1 MYTLFVLGEL
11 LDNPLSGYQLRDI
24 LGYVIGTRVKVS
36 WGNIYPLLDKLS
48 TSGDITLTAVADENA
63 HPQKLATIT
72 QQGIH
77 HFRELMDAPIKP
89 GKNEELEYIFKLDN
103 LHHVTTDEAI
113 SVLNDFIG
121 YQNEIKAVAEHAIT
135 SINGNEH
142 IQPDDQFTSS
152 ALNRYRIGQA
162 TAATTWAH
170 TLQKE
175 LSDGVLTHLST
186 KESL

>member
-48 TSGDITLTAVADENA
+48 TSGDITLTAVADENT

-72 QQGIH
+72 EQGIQ
-77 HFRELMDAPIKP
+77 HFRELMSAPIKP
-89 GKNEELEYIFKLDN
+89 GKNEELEYVFKLDN
-103 LHHVTTDEAI
+103 LHHVSTDQAI
-113 SVLNDFIG
+113 GVLTNFID
-121 YQNEIKAVAEHAIT
+121 YQKEIQAVAEHAIT

-142 IQPDDQFTSS
+142 IQPTDQFTSS
-152 ALNRYRIGQA
+152 SLNRYRVGQA
-162 TAATTWAH
+162 VAAIAWAQA
-170 TLQKE
+170 LQKE
-175 LSDGVLTHLST
+175 LAAGVLTKLRS